1 MHRKIFINRRRGGDR
16 RSDHDPCKGMP
27 LDLYH
32 RKRRKSTDRRAPNR
46 SLEQDYYAYMGKD
59 DDTPSSH

>member
-1 MHRKIFINRRRGGDR
+1 MPRKIFMDRRRSGDR
-16 RSDHDPCKGMP
+16 RLDRDPCKNMP

-46 SLEQDYYAYMGKD
+46 SLEQDYFAYVAD
-59 DDTPSSH
+59 DGDTPSSH